1 MAIAK
6 KPSSKA
12 TASQPVDEKQIEQ
25 FISSAGK
32 GEALAAPADT
42 KKKPTPIRFDPEMYD
57 RIDRAAKRRG
67 QSRAAWV
74 RYVVSQALEAE
85 EAKR

>member
-1 MAIAK
+1 MPIAK
-6 KPSSKA
+6 KPEAKSA
-12 TASQPVDEKQIEQ
+12 VPVDEKHIEQ
-25 FISSAGK
+25 FISGAGK
-32 GEALAAPADT
+32 TETPATSVDT

-74 RYVVSQALEAE
+74 RYVVGQALEAE
-85 EAKR
+85 ESR

>member
-1 MAIAK
+1 MPIAK
-6 KPSSKA
+6 KPSTKSQA
-12 TASQPVDEKQIEQ
+12 AQPVDEQQIEQ
-25 FISSAGK
+25 FIGGAGK
-32 GEALAAPADT
+32 TSVIEAPVDT

-57 RIDRAAKRRG
+57 RIDKAAKRRG

-85 EAKR
+85 ESR

>member
-1 MAIAK
+1 MPIAK
-6 KPSSKA
+6 KPSGKA
-12 TASQPVDEKQIEQ
+12 IKSQPVDEQQIEQ

-32 GEALAAPADT
+32 GEALAVPADT

-57 RIDRAAKRRG
+57 RIDKAAKRRG

-85 EAKR
+85 EGR